1 MNISGVS
8 GYSSSIQ
15 MGGASRPAGPGSSA
29 GAAPDAAEPGAGA
42 ARGDGVGASTADARD
57 PAERTRS
64 AGSVEEPGV
73 ARQPGRTAAANG
85 RADMNTAELVQIREL
100 QQRDRTVRQHEM
112 AHLAASGGLAIS
124 GATYSFQRGPDGV
137 AYAIGGEVRID
148 VSPGRTPQETI
159 ARAATI
165 IAAALAP
172 ADPSPQD
179 RAVAAQARQMAQQ
192 ARQEAA
198 QQQSEQMREV
208 LAGQRERE
216 LAGIARYREIAGES
230 ADAPAAAPGAAI
242 DVIA

>member
-8 GYSSSIQ
+8 GYSSYIR
-15 MGGASRPAGPGSSA
+15 MDGALRPAGSGVRA
-29 GAAPDAAEPGAGA
+29 DGAPALAEADSRT
-42 ARGDGVGASTADARD
+42 ARGDGLGASTTDARD
-57 PAERTRS
+57 SAERTRS
-64 AGSVEEPGV
+64 AGSVEEPAG
-73 ARQPGRTAAANG
+73 ASKPGRTAAANG
-85 RADMNTAELVQIREL
+85 RVDMNTAELMQIREL

-165 IAAALAP
+165 VAAALAP

-179 RAVAAQARQMAQQ
+179 RAVAAQARQMALQAQQ
-192 ARQEAA
+192 EVARQQGTEPNKEAA
-198 QQQSEQMREV
+198 
-208 LAGQRERE
+208 AGQA
-216 LAGIARYREIAGES
+216 AGIERYREIAGKTDGS
-230 ADAPAAAPGAAI
+230 PATRGARVDLI
-242 DVIA
+242 V